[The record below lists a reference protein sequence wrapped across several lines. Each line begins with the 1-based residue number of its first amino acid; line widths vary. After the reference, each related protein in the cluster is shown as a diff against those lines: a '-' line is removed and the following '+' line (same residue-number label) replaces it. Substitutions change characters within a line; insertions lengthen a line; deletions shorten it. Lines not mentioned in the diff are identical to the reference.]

1 MATMKDISQK
11 ANVSL
16 STVSAVINKSAY
28 VSPELTKRV
37 MQVINEL
44 NYRPNAVA
52 RSLKKKSTNTVG
64 VIVTDILNPYYPAM
78 IKGMDDEAIHNNFN
92 LILCN
97 TSNEHKRFLTYLQ
110 LMVEKRVD
118 GLLLANIST
127 AEDLKE
133 VENTGLK
140 YVLVN
145 RKPLSYNK
153 NFVGISNQLTSEI
166 AVYHLASQGYK
177 RIAYFGGDPEVST
190 SKERKAGF
198 ISGMIQNGLEVDP
211 QLIFDGNFT
220 MESGYTNV
228 KKMLDLVQKK
238 PDAIC
243 AASDVVA
250 FGVVKGLRDSGI
262 HVPEDIAVMGNDN
275 NSFSENF
282 IVPLSTIDHPTY
294 EMGKLA
300 MEFLLQMINEKNEV
314 QSRQIALTPSLVIRE
329 SCGSAQKKLAQKG
342 EMV

>member
-1 MATMKDISQK
+1 MATMKDISRK

-37 MQVINEL
+37 MQAINEL
-44 NYRPNAVA
+44 NYRPNAIA

-78 IKGMDDEAIHNNFN
+78 IKGMDDEAIRNNFN

-97 TSNEHKRFLTYLQ
+97 TSNEHERFLTYLQ

-127 AEDLKE
+127 AEDLNE
-133 VENTGLK
+133 VEKTGLK

-145 RKPLSYNK
+145 RKPPSYDK
-153 NFVGISNQLTSEI
+153 NFVGINNHLTSEI
-166 AVYHLASQGYK
+166 AINHLAAQGYK
-177 RIAYFGGDPEVST
+177 RIAFFGGDPEVST

-228 KKMLDLVQKK
+228 KKMLDLVQGR
-238 PDAIC
+238 PAAIC

-250 FGVVKGLRDSGI
+250 FGVVKGLMDSGI
-262 HVPEDIAVMGNDN
+262 CVPEDMAVMGNDN
-275 NSFSENF
+275 ISFSENF

-294 EMGKLA
+294 EMGKLS
-300 MEFLLQMINEKNEV
+300 MEFLLQMINEKSDV
-314 QSRQIALTPSLVIRE
+314 QSRQIALTPSLVVRE
-329 SCGSAQKKLAQKG
+329 SCGSARRKLEG
-342 EMV
+342 EMIE